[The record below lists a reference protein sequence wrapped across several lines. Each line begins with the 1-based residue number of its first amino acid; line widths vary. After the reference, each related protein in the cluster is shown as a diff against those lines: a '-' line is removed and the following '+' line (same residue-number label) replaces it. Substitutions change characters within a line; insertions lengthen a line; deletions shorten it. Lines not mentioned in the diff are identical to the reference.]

1 MKSNDIREVKKRL
14 FKSVLDLRDL
24 YSFRS
29 SFAPD
34 CWCKWH
40 NSSLWKLRDH
50 KRIWK
55 GVTNTVSLFVLAAL
69 MFTDLRLLFQV
80 SDKSRVEEL
89 SEFVVLV
96 LQPGQLLLS
105 LQQRVLQLR
114 EGEEQITLQNG
125 LLWAPPGLGSDSCP
139 HLFVSLQVRW
149 QLLRPR
155 QSSRWRAVENT
166 LRLWQRNRDRAMLL
180 LLCNLITLCSVCVWM
195 QSVSQQWWRMCSCHH
210 SSHVVTVM
218 KTQTWTR

>member
-1 MKSNDIREVKKRL
+1 MLVCCLKSNHISNVKKCL

-29 SFAPD
+29 SSAPD

-40 NSSLWKLRDH
+40 NSSLWKLRDP

-55 GVTNTVSLFVLAAL
+55 EVINSVSLFVSAAL

-114 EGEEQITLQNG
+114 EGEEQVTLQNW
-125 LLWAPPGLGSDSCP
+125 LTAEPL
-139 HLFVSLQVRW
+139 
-149 QLLRPR
+149 
-155 QSSRWRAVENT
+155 SS
-166 LRLWQRNRDRAMLL
+166 
-180 LLCNLITLCSVCVWM
+180 S
-195 QSVSQQWWRMCSCHH
+195 
-210 SSHVVTVM
+210 
-218 KTQTWTR
+218 WTRFWLLFSPVCFSAGEVTAAPSRSVQQVESCRKHTETLTERETGYCYF